1 MDEESAVILTAGL
14 TPAWQQVLVFDAFT
28 PGAVNRAREVH
39 WCASGK
45 ALNAALALHR
55 LGAPCRTLSPAG
67 GAHGEAMRN
76 DLARQ
81 SVAGR
86 WIDTAAATRVC
97 TTIVD
102 LASHSATE
110 LVENARGMTSA
121 EIDAFAAAYA
131 EEAAAAKVVILIGS
145 LCPGAPATFYRD
157 LLAHTPGRAILDAR
171 GPELLAALEAR
182 PFLVKP
188 NREELGRT
196 LGCDL
201 WRDADLFDAL
211 TAVHRRGAACVL
223 VTDGKNPTYI
233 RSAEGLFRID
243 PPAAEVVN
251 PIGCGDCMA
260 AGIAWAL
267 HQGQEPLEVLR
278 YGAAAATAKL
288 AELLPALQDPSRVAA
303 LAGTIQ
309 IIRIS

>member
-1 MDEESAVILTAGL
+1 VILTAGL
-14 TPAWQQVLVFDAFT
+14 TPVWQHVLVFDAFR
-28 PGAVNRAREVH
+28 PGAVNRALEVH

-55 LGAPCRTLSPAG
+55 LGAPCRALSPAG

-81 SVAGR
+81 GVAGC
-86 WIDTAAATRVC
+86 WIDTVAATRVC

-102 LASHSATE
+102 LANHAATE
-110 LVENARGMTSA
+110 LVENARGMTLA

-131 EEAAAAKVVILIGS
+131 AEAASATVVILVGS
-145 LCPGAPATFYRD
+145 LAPGAPPTFYRD
-157 LLAHTPGRAILDAR
+157 LLAQAPVKAILDAR

-196 LGCDL
+196 LGRDL
-201 WRDADLFDAL
+201 HRDADLFDAL
-211 TAVHRRGAACVL
+211 AEVHRRGAAWVL

-243 PPAAEVVN
+243 PPAATVVN

-267 HQGQEPLEVLR
+267 DQGREPVEALR

-288 AELLPALQDPSRVAA
+288 GEFLPALLDPARVEV
-303 LAGTIQ
+303 LARTIEVA
-309 IIRIS
+309 RVG